1 MRFALLGADAE
12 SLPLAAA
19 AVAAGHQLV
28 WQGDLS
34 LGDRREYPWLAETD
48 ERDEWEDLLIAE
60 TADAILI
67 GRGTANDDLR
77 ARQVQELARLGRPM
91 LVTFPLFSSVLTYF
105 EVDMSRTEGS
115 ALLQYYNP
123 LREAPALD
131 ATASWIADG
140 HPRFGRVEQVAAT
153 RAMVDRSRDQVLR
166 HFARDVDLLSLVAGK
181 LNRIGA
187 HASSGADADYSA
199 LSIQLLGTLELP
211 VRWNVEPP
219 ADAEGLALHFICE
232 RGRETIWFDSQ
243 GLVAQSPVAAAAGV
257 VERFQR
263 AVEAEDATASNW
275 LQALRAMELT
285 DSIEI
290 SLRRGRM
297 IDVHDQQLTE
307 QLAFKGTMS
316 AFGCGLL
323 MVIVPALLVIGWIAG
338 MVGIPVAEYWPHV
351 LLAILALFLGLQFLP
366 KLLYTPPPVDGESR

>member
-1 MRFALLGADAE
+1 MRFALLGVDAD
-12 SLPLAAA
+12 SIPLAAA
-19 AVAAGHQLV
+19 AVAAGHPLA

-34 LGDRREYPWLAETD
+34 LGDREEFSWLAETD
-48 ERDEWEDLLIAE
+48 DSDQWEDLLIAE

-67 GRGTANDDLR
+67 GRGTASDDFR

-105 EVDMSRTEGS
+105 EVDMSRTEGT

-123 LREAPALD
+123 LREAPALK

-153 RAMVDRSRDQVLR
+153 RAMIDRSRDQVLR
-166 HFARDVDLLSLVAGK
+166 HFARDVDLFSKVTGK

-187 HASSGADADYSA
+187 HASTGADVDYSA
-199 LSIQLLGTLELP
+199 LSVQLLGTAELP

-219 ADAEGLALHFICE
+219 AHVEGLALHFICE

-243 GLVAQSPVAAAAGV
+243 GLVAQSPVAAASGA

-263 AVEAEDATASNW
+263 AVEADNATASDW

-290 SLRRGRM
+290 SLRRGRI

-316 AFGCGLL
+316 ALGCGLL
-323 MVIVPALLVIGWIAG
+323 MVIVPALLVIGWVAG
-338 MVGIPVAEYWPHV
+338 IIGIPVAEYWPHV

-366 KLLYTPPPVDGESR
+366 KLLYKSPPVDGT

>member
-19 AVAAGHQLV
+19 AVAARHEV
-28 WQGDLS
+28 AWQGDLS
-34 LGDRREYPWLAETD
+34 LADREQFPWLATVD
-48 ERDEWEDLLIAE
+48 EAEQWEDLLIAE

-67 GRGTANDDLR
+67 GRGTAGDDLR

-91 LVTFPLFSSVLTYF
+91 LVTFPLFKSVLTYF
-105 EVDMSRTEGS
+105 EVDMSRTEGG

-123 LREAPALD
+123 LREAPALA
-131 ATASWIADG
+131 ATVSWIAEG
-140 HPRFGRVEQVAAT
+140 HPRFGRVEQIAAT
-153 RAMVDRSRDQVLR
+153 RAMVDRSREQVLR
-166 HFARDVDLLSLVAGK
+166 RFAPDVDLLSHVAGK

-187 HASSGADADYSA
+187 HASTGADADYSA
-199 LSIQLLGTLELP
+199 LSVQLLGAAELP

-243 GLVAQSPVAAAAGV
+243 GLVAQSPIAAATGAI
-257 VERFQR
+257 ERFAR
-263 AVEAEDATASNW
+263 AVVAEDALASTW

-323 MVIVPALLVIGWIAG
+323 LVIVPALLVIGWIAG
-338 MVGIPVAEYWPHV
+338 LVGIPVAEYWPHL

-366 KLLYTPPPVDGESR
+366 KLLYKSPPADGE

>member
-1 MRFALLGADAE
+1 MRFALLGADAD

-19 AVAAGHQLV
+19 AVAAGHQLA
-28 WQGDLS
+28 WQGDLE
-34 LGDRREYPWLAETD
+34 LADRGEFSWLAAAD
-48 ERDEWEDLLIAE
+48 EGEQWEDLLIAE

-67 GRGTANDDLR
+67 GRGTASDDLR

-105 EVDMSRTEGS
+105 EVDMSRTEGG

-123 LREAPALD
+123 LREAPALA
-131 ATASWIADG
+131 ATMSWIAEG
-140 HPRFGRVEQVAAT
+140 HPRFGRVEQIAAT
-153 RAMVDRSRDQVLR
+153 RAMIDRSREQVLQR
-166 HFARDVDLLSLVAGK
+166 FAQDVDLLSHVAGK

-187 HASSGADADYSA
+187 HASTGADADYSA
-199 LSIQLLGTLELP
+199 LSVQLLGTAELP

-219 ADAEGLALHFICE
+219 SDAEGLALHFICE

-243 GLVAQSPVAAAAGV
+243 GLVAQSPVAAAAGG

-263 AVEAEDATASNW
+263 AVEAEDAAASNW

-323 MVIVPALLVIGWIAG
+323 LVIVPALLVIGWIAG

-366 KLLYTPPPVDGESR
+366 KLLYKSPPVDGESR

>member
-19 AVAAGHQLV
+19 AAAAGHELA

-34 LGDRREYPWLAETD
+34 LANREQFPWLAAVD
-48 ERDEWEDLLIAE
+48 EADQWEDLLIAE

-67 GRGTANDDLR
+67 GRGTAGDDLR

-91 LVTFPLFSSVLTYF
+91 LVTFPLFTSVLTYF
-105 EVDMSRTEGS
+105 EVDMSRTEGG
-115 ALLQYYNP
+115 ALLQYHNP
-123 LREAPALD
+123 LREASALA
-131 ATASWIADG
+131 ATIDWIADG
-140 HPRFGRVEQVAAT
+140 HPRFGRVEQIAAT
-153 RAMVDRSRDQVLR
+153 RAMVDRSREQVLR
-166 HFARDVDLLSLVAGK
+166 RFAPDVDLLSHVAGK

-187 HASSGADADYSA
+187 HASTGTDADYSA
-199 LSIQLLGTLELP
+199 LSVQLLGAAELP
-211 VRWNVEPP
+211 VRWSVEPP
-219 ADAEGLALHFICE
+219 ADAAGLALHFICE

-243 GLVAQSPVAAAAGV
+243 GLAAQSPIAAATGAID
-257 VERFQR
+257 RFAR
-263 AVEAEDATASNW
+263 AVEAEDVSASTW

-323 MVIVPALLVIGWIAG
+323 LVIIPALLVIGWIAG
-338 MVGIPVAEYWPHV
+338 LIGIPVAEYWPHV

-366 KLLYTPPPVDGESR
+366 KLLYKSPSRDDE

>member
-1 MRFALLGADAE
+1 M
-12 SLPLAAA
+12 
-19 AVAAGHQLV
+19 
-28 WQGDLS
+28 
-34 LGDRREYPWLAETD
+34 
-48 ERDEWEDLLIAE
+48 LISE
-60 TADAILI
+60 TAHAILI
-67 GRGTANDDLR
+67 GRGTASDDFR

-105 EVDMSRTEGS
+105 EVDMSRTEGT

-123 LREAPALD
+123 LREAPALK

-153 RAMVDRSRDQVLR
+153 RAMIDRSRDQVLR
-166 HFARDVDLLSLVAGK
+166 HFARDVDLFSKVTGK

-187 HASSGADADYSA
+187 HASTGADVDYSA
-199 LSIQLLGTLELP
+199 LSVQLLGTAELP

-219 ADAEGLALHFICE
+219 AHVEGLALHFICE

-243 GLVAQSPVAAAAGV
+243 GLVAQSPVAAASGA

-263 AVEAEDATASNW
+263 AVEADNATASDW

-290 SLRRGRM
+290 SLRRGRI

-316 AFGCGLL
+316 ALGCGLL
-323 MVIVPALLVIGWIAG
+323 MVIVPALLVIGWVAG
-338 MVGIPVAEYWPHV
+338 IIGIPVAEYWPHV

-366 KLLYTPPPVDGESR
+366 KLLYKSPPVDGT

>member
-19 AVAAGHQLV
+19 VVAAGHELG

-34 LGDRREYPWLAETD
+34 LADREQFPWLAAVD
-48 ERDEWEDLLIAE
+48 EADQWEDLLIAE

-67 GRGTANDDLR
+67 GHGTASDDLR

-91 LVTFPLFSSVLTYF
+91 LVTFPLFTSVLTYF
-105 EVDMSRTEGS
+105 EVDMSRTEGG

-123 LREAPALD
+123 LREAPALA
-131 ATASWIADG
+131 ATASWIAEG
-140 HPRFGRVEQVAAT
+140 HPRFGRVEQIAAT
-153 RAMVDRSRDQVLR
+153 RAMVDRSREQVLR
-166 HFARDVDLLSLVAGK
+166 RFAPDVDLLSHVAGK
-181 LNRIGA
+181 LNRLGA
-187 HASSGADADYSA
+187 HASTGAEADYSA
-199 LSIQLLGTLELP
+199 LSVQLLGAAELP
-211 VRWNVEPP
+211 VRWSVEPP
-219 ADAEGLALHFICE
+219 ADAAGLALHFICE
-232 RGRETIWFDSQ
+232 RGRKTICFDSQ
-243 GLVAQSPVAAAAGV
+243 GLVAQSPVAAATGAI
-257 VERFQR
+257 ERFAS
-263 AVEAEDATASNW
+263 AVESEDSSASTW

-323 MVIVPALLVIGWIAG
+323 LVIVPALLVIGWIAG
-338 MVGIPVAEYWPHV
+338 LVGIPVAEYWPHV

-366 KLLYTPPPVDGESR
+366 KLLYKSPPSEGD

>member
-1 MRFALLGADAE
+1 MRFALLGTDAD
-12 SLPLAAA
+12 SLPLATA
-19 AVAAGHQLV
+19 AVAAGHQLA
-28 WQGDLS
+28 WQGDLAPA
-34 LGDRREYPWLAETD
+34 DRGEFPWLAAAD
-48 ERDEWEDLLIAE
+48 EGDQWEDLLIAE

-67 GRGTANDDLR
+67 GRGTASDDLR

-105 EVDMSRTEGS
+105 EVDMSRTEGG

-123 LREAPALD
+123 LREAPALA
-131 ATASWIADG
+131 ATTRWIAEG
-140 HPRFGRVEQVAAT
+140 HPRFGRVEQIAAT
-153 RAMVDRSRDQVLR
+153 RAMIDRSREHVLQR
-166 HFARDVDLLSLVAGK
+166 FAPDVDLLSHVAGK

-187 HASSGADADYSA
+187 HASTGAAADYSA
-199 LSIQLLGTLELP
+199 LSVQLLGAAELP

-243 GLVAQSPVAAAAGV
+243 GLVAQSPVAAAADA
-257 VERFQR
+257 VEQFQR
-263 AVEAEDATASNW
+263 AIEAEDAAASNW

-323 MVIVPALLVIGWIAG
+323 LVIVPALLVIGWIAG
-338 MVGIPVAEYWPHV
+338 LVGIPVAEYWPHV

-366 KLLYTPPPVDGESR
+366 KLLYKSPPADGE

>member
-1 MRFALLGADAE
+1 MKFALLGADAE

-19 AVAAGHQLV
+19 ALAAGHELSWV
-28 WQGDLS
+28 GDVS
-34 LGDRREYPWLAETD
+34 GVPSGEFPQLAELD
-48 ERDEWEDLLIAE
+48 EAEAWEDLLVAE
-60 TADAILI
+60 TADALII
-67 GRGTANDDLR
+67 GRGTATDDLR
-77 ARQVQELARLGRPM
+77 TRQVQELARLGRPM
-91 LVTFPLFSSVLTYF
+91 LVTFPLFTSVLTYF
-105 EVDMSRTEGS
+105 EVDMSRSEGGG
-115 ALLQYYNP
+115 LLQHYNP
-123 LREAPALD
+123 LREASAL
-131 ATASWIADG
+131 APIAIWIAEG
-140 HPRFGRVEQVAAT
+140 HSRFGHIEQIAAT

-166 HFARDVDLLSLVAGK
+166 RFAADVDLLSHVAGK

-187 HASSGADADYSA
+187 HASTGADADYSA
-199 LSIQLLGTLELP
+199 LSIQLLGAAELP

-219 ADAEGLALHFICE
+219 AEAEGLALHFICE
-232 RGRETIWFDSQ
+232 RGRETIWFDAD
-243 GLVAQSPVAAAAGV
+243 GLVDQSPIAVATSAV
-257 VERFQR
+257 DRFAR
-263 AVEAEDATASNW
+263 AIEADDASASTW

-323 MVIVPALLVIGWIAG
+323 LLIIPGLLIAG
-338 MVGIPVAEYWPHV
+338 WLAGLVGIPIAEYWPHV

-366 KLLYTPPPVDGESR
+366 KLLYKSPPTDVER

>member
-19 AVAAGHQLV
+19 AVAAGHELA

-34 LGDRREYPWLAETD
+34 RADRAQFPWLAAVD
-48 ERDEWEDLLIAE
+48 EAEQWEDLLIAE

-67 GRGTANDDLR
+67 GRGTASDDLR

-105 EVDMSRTEGS
+105 EVDMSRTEGG

-123 LREAPALD
+123 LREAPALA

-140 HPRFGRVEQVAAT
+140 HPRFGRVEQFAVT
-153 RAMVDRSRDQVLR
+153 RAMVDRSREQVLR
-166 HFARDVDLLSLVAGK
+166 RFAPDVDLLSHVAGK

-187 HASSGADADYSA
+187 HASTGADADYSA
-199 LSIQLLGTLELP
+199 LSVQLLGAAELP

-243 GLVAQSPVAAAAGV
+243 GLVAQSPIAAAAGAID
-257 VERFQR
+257 RFAR
-263 AVEAEDATASNW
+263 AVEAEDASASTW

-323 MVIVPALLVIGWIAG
+323 LVIIPALLVIGWIAG
-338 MVGIPVAEYWPHV
+338 LVGIPVAEYWPHV

-366 KLLYTPPPVDGESR
+366 KLLYKSPEQ

>member
-19 AVAAGHQLV
+19 AVAAGHELA

-34 LGDRREYPWLAETD
+34 LADREQFPWLAAVD
-48 ERDEWEDLLIAE
+48 EAEEWEDLLIAE

-67 GRGTANDDLR
+67 GRGTAGDDLR

-105 EVDMSRTEGS
+105 EVDMSRTEGG

-123 LREAPALD
+123 LREAPALA

-140 HPRFGRVEQVAAT
+140 HPRFGRVEQIAAT
-153 RAMVDRSRDQVLR
+153 RAMVDRSREQVLR
-166 HFARDVDLLSLVAGK
+166 RFAPDVDLLSRVAGK

-187 HASSGADADYSA
+187 HASTGADADYSA
-199 LSIQLLGTLELP
+199 LSVQLLGAAELP
-211 VRWNVEPP
+211 VRWSVEPP
-219 ADAEGLALHFICE
+219 ADAAGLALHFICE
-232 RGRETIWFDSQ
+232 RGRETIWFDFQ
-243 GLVAQSPVAAAAGV
+243 GLAAQSPIAAATGAID
-257 VERFQR
+257 RFAR
-263 AVEAEDATASNW
+263 AVEAEDASASTW

-307 QLAFKGTMS
+307 ELAFKGTMS

-323 MVIVPALLVIGWIAG
+323 LVIIPALLVIGWVAG
-338 MVGIPVAEYWPHV
+338 LVGIPVAQYWPHV

-366 KLLYTPPPVDGESR
+366 KMLYKSPPVDGESH

>member
-19 AVAAGHQLV
+19 AVAAGHELA

-34 LGDRREYPWLAETD
+34 LANREQFPWLAAVD
-48 ERDEWEDLLIAE
+48 EAEQWEDLLIAE

-67 GRGTANDDLR
+67 GRGTAGDDLR

-91 LVTFPLFSSVLTYF
+91 LMTFPLFTSVLTYF

-123 LREAPALD
+123 LREAPALA
-131 ATASWIADG
+131 ATAGWIAAG
-140 HPRFGRVEQVAAT
+140 HPRFGRVEQIAAT
-153 RAMVDRSRDQVLR
+153 RAMVDRSREQVLR
-166 HFARDVDLLSLVAGK
+166 RFAPDVDLLSHVAGK

-187 HASSGADADYSA
+187 HASTGADADYSA
-199 LSIQLLGTLELP
+199 LSVQLLGAAELP
-211 VRWNVEPP
+211 VRWSVEPP
-219 ADAEGLALHFICE
+219 ADAAGLALHFICE

-243 GLVAQSPVAAAAGV
+243 GLVAQAAIAAAAGAI
-257 VERFQR
+257 ERFAH
-263 AVEAEDATASNW
+263 AVEAEDPSASTW

-323 MVIVPALLVIGWIAG
+323 LVIVPALLVIGWIAG
-338 MVGIPVAEYWPHV
+338 LVGIPVAEYWPHV

-366 KLLYTPPPVDGESR
+366 KLLYKSPPADGE

>member
-19 AVAAGHQLV
+19 VVAAGHELG

-34 LGDRREYPWLAETD
+34 LADREQFPWLAAVD
-48 ERDEWEDLLIAE
+48 EADQWEDLLIAE

-67 GRGTANDDLR
+67 GHGTASDDLR

-91 LVTFPLFSSVLTYF
+91 LVTFPLFTSVLTYF
-105 EVDMSRTEGS
+105 EVDMSRTEGG

-123 LREAPALD
+123 LREAPAL
-131 ATASWIADG
+131 AAPMSWIAEG
-140 HPRFGRVEQVAAT
+140 HPRFGRVEQIAAT
-153 RAMVDRSRDQVLR
+153 RAMVDRSREQVLR
-166 HFARDVDLLSLVAGK
+166 RFAPDVDLLSHVAGK
-181 LNRIGA
+181 LNRLGA
-187 HASSGADADYSA
+187 HASTGAEADYSA
-199 LSIQLLGTLELP
+199 LSVQLLGAAELP
-211 VRWNVEPP
+211 VRWSVEPP
-219 ADAEGLALHFICE
+219 ADAAGLALHFICE

-243 GLVAQSPVAAAAGV
+243 GLVAQSPVAAATGAI
-257 VERFQR
+257 ERFAS
-263 AVEAEDATASNW
+263 AVESEDSSASTW

-323 MVIVPALLVIGWIAG
+323 LVIVPALLVIGWIAG
-338 MVGIPVAEYWPHV
+338 LVGIPVAEYWPHV

-366 KLLYTPPPVDGESR
+366 KLLYKSPPSEGD

>member
-1 MRFALLGADAE
+1 MRFALLGADAD

-19 AVAAGHQLV
+19 AVAAGHQLA

-34 LGDRREYPWLAETD
+34 LGDREEFSWLAETD
-48 ERDEWEDLLIAE
+48 ESDQWEDLLIAE

-67 GRGTANDDLR
+67 GRGTASDDFR

-131 ATASWIADG
+131 AKASWIADG
-140 HPRFGRVEQVAAT
+140 HPCLGRVEQVAAT
-153 RAMVDRSRDQVLR
+153 RALVDRSRDQVLR
-166 HFARDVDLLSLVAGK
+166 HFARDVDLFSKVIGK

-187 HASSGADADYSA
+187 HASTGAEADYSA
-199 LSIQLLGTLELP
+199 LSVQLLGTAELP

-243 GLVAQSPVAAAAGV
+243 GLVAQSPTVAAAGV
-257 VERFQR
+257 VKRLVR

-316 AFGCGLL
+316 ALGCGLL
-323 MVIVPALLVIGWIAG
+323 MVIVPALLVIGWVAG

-366 KLLYTPPPVDGESR
+366 KLLYKPPPIDGEAR

>member
-1 MRFALLGADAE
+1 MRFALLGADSE

-19 AVAAGHQLV
+19 AVAAGHELA

-34 LGDRREYPWLAETD
+34 LADREQFPWLAAVD
-48 ERDEWEDLLIAE
+48 ESEQWEDLLIAE

-67 GRGTANDDLR
+67 GRGTAGDDLR

-91 LVTFPLFSSVLTYF
+91 LMTFPLFTSVLTYF
-105 EVDMSRTEGS
+105 EVDMSRTEGG

-123 LREAPALD
+123 LREAPALA
-131 ATASWIADG
+131 ATVSWIAEG
-140 HPRFGRVEQVAAT
+140 HPHFGRVEQIAAT
-153 RAMVDRSRDQVLR
+153 RAMVDRSREQVLR
-166 HFARDVDLLSLVAGK
+166 RFAPDVDLLSHVAGK

-187 HASSGADADYSA
+187 HASTGADADYSA
-199 LSIQLLGTLELP
+199 LSVQLLGAAELP

-243 GLVAQSPVAAAAGV
+243 GLVAQSPIAAATGAI
-257 VERFQR
+257 ERFAR
-263 AVEAEDATASNW
+263 AVATEDASASTW
-275 LQALRAMELT
+275 LQALRAMDLT

-323 MVIVPALLVIGWIAG
+323 LVIVPALLVIGWIAG
-338 MVGIPVAEYWPHV
+338 MVGIPVAEYWPHL

-366 KLLYTPPPVDGESR
+366 KLLYKSPPVDGESH